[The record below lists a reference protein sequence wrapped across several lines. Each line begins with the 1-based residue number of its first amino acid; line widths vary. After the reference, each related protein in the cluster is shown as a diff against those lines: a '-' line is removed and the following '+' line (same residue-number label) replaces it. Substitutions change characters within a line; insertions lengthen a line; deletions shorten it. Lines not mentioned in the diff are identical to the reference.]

1 MSVSE
6 TVLSLIVAF
15 WFLSIIIVLVVI
27 GIAIAQSLCG
37 KFSTLNQLQ
46 KPNIAQ
52 EWMAYKF
59 IANNEG
65 MKCV

>member
-46 KPNIAQ
+46 KPNNAQ